1 MNKPMLKPCPFC
13 GAEGKLFSHEMDGK
27 TTIWWVQCQSSH
39 CLARRQV
46 RDSKAAAVTAWN
58 DRKEVLRHG
67 S

>member
-1 MNKPMLKPCPFC
+1 MSEQMLKPCPFC

-27 TTIWWVQCQSSH
+27 TTIWWVQCRSSH

-46 RDSKAAAVTAWN
+46 KDSKAAAVAAWN
-58 DRKEVLRHG
+58 DRKDEI